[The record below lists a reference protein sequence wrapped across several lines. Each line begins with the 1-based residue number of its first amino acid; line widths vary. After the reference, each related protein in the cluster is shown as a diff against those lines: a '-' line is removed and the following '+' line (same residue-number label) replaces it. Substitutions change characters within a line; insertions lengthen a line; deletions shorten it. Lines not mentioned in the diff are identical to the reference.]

1 MNLNDVLL
9 LVIKILSKILDMI
22 KIIVDKGMIKNLFD
36 LVVNVCLRVFNL
48 YKVVVLLNVCISI
61 YFGDKCIY
69 FELYV

>member
-48 YKVVVLLNVCISI
+48 FI
-61 YFGDKCIY
+61 
-69 FELYV
+69 

>member
-48 YKVVVLLNVCISI
+48 YKVVVLQCI
-61 YFGDKCIY
+61 KCMY
-69 FELYV
+69 MYLFW

>member
-48 YKVVVLLNVCISI
+48 YKVVVLLNVCICI

>member
-22 KIIVDKGMIKNLFD
+22 KIIVDKGIINNLFD
-36 LVVNVCLRVFNL
+36 LVINVCLRVFNL
-48 YKVVVLLNVCISI
+48 YKVVVFLNVCICI
-61 YFGDKCIY
+61 YFGNKCIY

>member
-36 LVVNVCLRVFNL
+36 LVVNVCFRVFNL
-48 YKVVVLLNVCISI
+48 YKVVVLLNVCICI

>member
-36 LVVNVCLRVFNL
+36 LVVNVCLKVFNL
-48 YKVVVLLNVCISI
+48 YKVVVLLNVCICI

>member
-36 LVVNVCLRVFNL
+36 LVVNVIYIKLL
-48 YKVVVLLNVCISI
+48 Y
-61 YFGDKCIY
+61 Y
-69 FELYV
+69 

>member
-36 LVVNVCLRVFNL
+36 LVVNVCLWVFNL
-48 YKVVVLLNVCISI
+48 YKVVVLLNVCICI

>member
-22 KIIVDKGMIKNLFD
+22 KIIVDKGIIKNLFD

>member
-48 YKVVVLLNVCISI
+48 YKVVVLLNVCICI

-69 FELYV
+69 FELHV

>member
-48 YKVVVLLNVCISI
+48 YKVVVLQCI
-61 YFGDKCIY
+61 KCMY
-69 FELYV
+69 MYLFWR

>member
-36 LVVNVCLRVFNL
+36 LVVNVFTSV
-48 YKVVVLLNVCISI
+48 
-61 YFGDKCIY
+61 
-69 FELYV
+69 

>member
-22 KIIVDKGMIKNLFD
+22 KIIVDKGIINNLFD
-36 LVVNVCLRVFNL
+36 LVINVCLRVFNL
-48 YKVVVLLNVCISI
+48 YKVVVFLNVCICI
-61 YFGDKCIY
+61 YFGNNCIY

>member
-36 LVVNVCLRVFNL
+36 LVVNVCLWVFNF
-48 YKVVVLLNVCISI
+48 YKVVVLLNVCICI

>member
-36 LVVNVCLRVFNL
+36 LVVNVCLRVFNF
-48 YKVVVLLNVCISI
+48 YKVVVLLNVCICI